1 MAKTFAF
8 TFNINCLLDP
18 SYSKNTNLVKNRLAG
33 IEKQTQALKGKLAAL
48 DDELYNNTIDFEGYA
63 EQLAKIKGKMENL
76 QNSKINIKVDNLKD
90 KTKSLIGFGYSVATL
105 AQPLVGVINTSA
117 NFEAA
122 MSKVGAISRATDSD
136 MAILTKTARELGE
149 KTQYSATQSA
159 EAMSYLGMAGWNAQ
173 QIIGGMP
180 GLLNLA
186 AAGGTDLA
194 RTADIVSDNLTAFG
208 LAAEQ
213 SGHMADVYATVI
225 TRTNTNVEM
234 LGDTMKYAAPVAEAF
249 GASME
254 ETAALAGLMANSG
267 IKASQAGTSLR
278 AGFLRLAGP
287 PKMAQK
293 AMDQLGMSMND
304 ITAEQKEAAMAM
316 ASLGISMSDTSG
328 PKKMSAILTELRNK
342 TSALGQ
348 EEKLAAMKAIFGQEA
363 ATGWLAVLNSGDG
376 TFEKLVAELEDSTG
390 AADKMAKQMQ
400 NNAKGAATRFQSAM
414 ESVAISVGSSL
425 LPAIA
430 DITDKFAGFASVVS
444 QTAGEHPALISAV
457 VETGAVVIGLVGAV
471 KAASV
476 IYAAYQTAAA
486 VATAAQGGLN
496 AAILACP
503 VSWLVAGIG
512 VLIMAG
518 YQLYKHWDDV
528 SAALVGGWSWLKDTA
543 IGVIDNIGN
552 VILNL
557 PEYAGYAIGY
567 IISWFLTLPE
577 RFWGVITS
585 LGEVGSAFVTNAGQ
599 WGHDAVE
606 SLITWFTNLPGRLSS
621 IVVSAWESAKTGL
634 IGGYNAGRRQ
644 GVAHNAKGGI
654 YSKGAFLTTFAENEG
669 ESAIPHTPNARNI
682 GLLAET
688 NRIMGNPLGV
698 GTKQSENVYLANGRD
713 TKFSGTVI
721 GLPGKSLPTSVFSPN
736 EQIFKNFAV
745 SNEPKS
751 STNIMGVSKFDLQT
765 ERNRI
770 EANKNNGDTNITATF
785 APNIT
790 VQGGGDEGKIREV
803 LELEMAKFK
812 KMLQDLHNQQRRLSY
827 A

>member
-33 IEKQTQALKGKLAAL
+33 IEKQTETLKGRLAAL
-48 DDELYNNTIDFEGYA
+48 DNELYSNTIDFEGYA
-63 EQLAKIKGKMENL
+63 ERLAKIKSKMENL
-76 QNSKINIKVDNLKD
+76 QNSKINIRVNNLKD
-90 KTKSLIGFGYSVATL
+90 SAKSLIGFGYGVATL
-105 AQPLVGVINTSA
+105 AEPLVGVIKTSA

-136 MAILTKTARELGE
+136 MVILTKTARELGE

-173 QIIGGMP
+173 QIIAGMP
-180 GLLNLA
+180 GLLSLA

-208 LAAEQ
+208 LSAEKA
-213 SGHMADVYATVI
+213 GHMADVYATVI

-234 LGDTMKYAAPVAEAF
+234 LGETMKYAAPVAEAF

-316 ASLGISMSDTSG
+316 ASLGISMSDTNG

-342 TSALGQ
+342 TKDLGQ
-348 EEKLAAMKAIFGQEA
+348 EEKLAAMKAIFGTEA

-376 TFEKLVAELEDSTG
+376 TFEKLVAELENSTG

-400 NNAKGAATRFQSAM
+400 NNAKGAATRFQSAL

-430 DITDKFAGFASVVS
+430 DITDKFAGFAGTVS
-444 QTAGEHPALISAV
+444 QVAGEHPV
-457 VETGAVVIGLVGAV
+457 VLGLVGAV

-476 IYAAYQTAAA
+476 IYAAYQTAA
-486 VATAAQGGLN
+486 VIVTAAQGGLN
-496 AAILACP
+496 AALLACP
-503 VSWLVAGIG
+503 VSWLVVGIG
-512 VLIMAG
+512 TLIMAG
-518 YQLYKHWDDV
+518 YELYKHWDDV
-528 SAALVGGWSWLKDTA
+528 SAALVNGWNWMKETA
-543 IGVIDNIGN
+543 IGVIDSIGN
-552 VILNL
+552 AVLKL
-557 PEYAGYAIGY
+557 PEYAGYAVGY

-577 RFWGVITS
+577 RLWGVVTS
-585 LGEVGSAFVTNAGQ
+585 LGEVGAAFVTNAGQ
-599 WGHDAVE
+599 WGHDAAE

-621 IVVSAWESAKTGL
+621 IVANAWESAKAGL
-634 IGGYNAGRRQ
+634 VGGYNAGRKD
-644 GVAHNAKGGI
+644 GVAHNASGGI
-654 YSKGAFLTTFAENEG
+654 YGKGAFLTTFAEDDG

-688 NRIMGNPLGV
+688 NRIMGNPLG
-698 GTKQSENVYLANGRD
+698 GG
-713 TKFSGTVI
+713 
-721 GLPGKSLPTSVFSPN
+721 SV
-736 EQIFKNFAV
+736 
-745 SNEPKS
+745 
-751 STNIMGVSKFDLQT
+751 
-765 ERNRI
+765 
-770 EANKNNGDTNITATF
+770 TATF

-803 LELEMAKFK
+803 LEMEMAKFK
-812 KMLQDLHNQQRRLSY
+812 KMLQDLQSQQRRVSY